1 MLLICFAVNACILA
15 YGAVADY
22 KRREIPD
29 VVPIILILTGIV
41 TGWDTILFRTAAL
54 LLTALL
60 FLLAVKISKSD
71 APGGDFKLLC
81 ALAFSNGLPIFF
93 LTLLITG
100 LVAVFIGI
108 IRKQAFKRH
117 IPLCTY
123 IAPAYIITEIALWVV
138 MRMI

>member
-81 ALAFSNGLPIFF
+81 ALAFSNGLSIFF
-93 LTLLITG
+93 LTLLLTG
-100 LVAVFIGI
+100 LGAVFIGI
-108 IRKQAFKRH
+108 IRKQSFKRH

-123 IAPAYIITEIALWVV
+123 LAPSYILAGLALWGV
-138 MRMI
+138 MQM